1 MTATPCSTC
10 WICLARMELA
20 ENNREAQALRY
31 EWLIEVLK
39 ECTAEEREALLA
51 GEDALE
57 HAADLARYPEKD

>member
-1 MTATPCSTC
+1 
-10 WICLARMELA
+10 MELA